1 MLVLQWIVKGGSDA
15 IFVVDGDV
23 SVNLVGVS
31 GLADEKC
38 DDVGG
43 GGGNYQ
49 DCFRP
54 LEQITQLYVDP
65 PSNA

>member
-1 MLVLQWIVKGGSDA
+1 M
-15 IFVVDGDV
+15 DGDV

-54 LEQITQLYVDP
+54 LE
-65 PSNA
+65 